1 MNILIVS
8 QHFYPETF
16 RINDIAFSFV
26 KMGHQVTVLTG
37 LPNYPSGIIP
47 DDYRNQ
53 KKRNEIINGV
63 HIIRTSI
70 FARKT
75 SLFNMAL
82 NYVSFGINASLK
94 AFFLREKFDVIFSF
108 QTSPISMVLPAIVV
122 KYKQR
127 IPLVIH
133 CLDQWPISV
142 TTGPISSNS
151 ILYKT
156 LFHFSKWIY
165 KQADRIT
172 LSSKSF
178 KDYFAKILK
187 IDEGKGLNYWPA
199 YAEDLYNITPVQ
211 NETFDLVFAGNIG
224 PAQNVEFIVQAAY
237 QFKNDTDI
245 HFHIVG
251 DGLSLAQC
259 KSLANRYELTNISF
273 HGHHPVK
280 EMPSFY
286 QLADAFLITMVD
298 NPVVNQ
304 TLPAKI
310 QSYMLAKRPIIGAIN
325 GEVRNVIEEAQC
337 GLVCASD
344 DLDAFVANIRSAKA
358 KPERLR
364 LWSKNAYAYY
374 SSHFDKDL
382 LLNQMINLFDE
393 LIERK

>member
-16 RINDIAFSFV
+16 RINDTAFSFV

-37 LPNYPSGIIP
+37 LPNYPSGFIP
-47 DDYRNQ
+47 DDYRNH

-82 NYVSFGINASLK
+82 NYISFGINASLK
-94 AFFLREKFDVIFSF
+94 AFFLKDKFDIIFSF

-151 ILYKT
+151 ILYRA
-156 LFHFSKWIY
+156 LYHFSKWIY

-178 KDYFAKILK
+178 KDYFTKTLK
-187 IDEGKGLNYWPA
+187 IKEDKGLIYWPA
-199 YAEDLYNITPVQ
+199 YAENLYSITPIQ

-224 PAQNVEFIVQAAY
+224 PAQNVEFIVHAAY

-259 KSLANRYELTNISF
+259 KSLANQYELTNISF
-273 HGHHPVK
+273 HGHHPVE
-280 EMPSFY
+280 EMPRFY
-286 QLADAFLITMVD
+286 QMADAFLITMVD

-344 DLDAFVANIRSAKA
+344 DLDAFVSNIRSAKA
-358 KPERLR
+358 KPERLSV
-364 LWSKNAYAYY
+364 WSENAYAYY